1 MPSLA
6 DEVASLNINATLL
19 LQKYDGAFTAL
30 GEAGELI
37 KLELESVI
45 EDAENRLDNTIVVST
60 TAINSNSVVV
70 NGYATDF
77 TLNAIAYLENI
88 AVASFEVDWGDGT
101 TKQTVPASN
110 SSALVGHTFAN
121 GVLGA
126 TYSVKVTATD
136 SLGNKGAMATKVVT
150 IADNHAPTA
159 PTVTTPIEVSKLDTF
174 EITMAGSTDADGDA
188 ITYIVTSSQF
198 TFSKSVGIVAN
209 EVITVTAPDVE
220 DDATYTFTARAV
232 DTRGMSST
240 TVVKSVLVKSSSM
253 GGAFGRIWNTT
264 DDVYKRVGL
273 NPALFSTATKAEF
286 DNWLSPTAER
296 VNDNDTSSPCDLTT
310 ELDTNPNLPFST
322 IARKVVNKTGVVST
336 FDNVTAPTTDE
347 QIMSEI
353 QKTYYI
359 HAIVVDNSKEY
370 DVQFVS
376 LNPFTVDAVN
386 DLGFTNVTSITCF
399 NPIAGISS
407 GTVSDNV
414 ITSALHPAY
423 AWHDGSEAINTYVGS
438 FPSVTGR
445 STFGSKATDTIT
457 LPAARTQHTAF
468 GTNFNQHDFWNE
480 SLIKILAYIER
491 GSNYFEGSLTKW
503 DGFAWSGAAQGD
515 VQNCGLTLTLQNKTG
530 VIKDGSNRIIANS
543 YRGIENYHS
552 NLYMWVDGININNG
566 MVYLAKAGS
575 AYASDIAIAPYFDSG
590 YVSTATGSWIDINK
604 WQAGTFIP
612 NPTGGGTSTSKVT
625 DKAIGSTGWK
635 VLYVGGYLN
644 SPGSSGLSYWY
655 ATYAS
660 SYSFWPLVSRA
671 CFRKFLS

>member
-1 MPSLA
+1 MPNLA

-19 LQKYDGAFTAL
+19 LEKYDGAFTAL

-37 KLELESVI
+37 KLELESVVQ
-45 EDAENRLDNTIVVST
+45 DAENRLENTMVVST

-77 TLNAIAYLENI
+77 TLNAIAYLESI
-88 AVASFEVDWGDGT
+88 EVASFEVDWGDGS

-110 SSALVGHTFAN
+110 SSALISHTFTN

-159 PTVTTPIEVSKLDTF
+159 PTVTTPNEVSKLDTF

-188 ITYIVTSSQF
+188 ITYTLTSSHF

-232 DTRGMSST
+232 DARGMSST
-240 TVVKSVLVKSSSM
+240 SVVKSVLVKSSSM
-253 GGAFGRIWNTT
+253 GGAFGRLWNIT

-273 NPALFSTATKAEF
+273 NPSSFSTATKAEF
-286 DNWLSPTAER
+286 DNWLSPTAQR

-310 ELDTNPNLPFST
+310 ELDTNPNLPFAT

-336 FDNVTAPTTDE
+336 FDHATAPTTNE

-353 QKTYYI
+353 QKTHYI
-359 HAIVVDNSKEY
+359 HAIVVANSKEY

-376 LNPFTVDAVN
+376 LNPFEVDIVN
-386 DLGFTNVTSITCF
+386 DLGLTSVTSITCF
-399 NPIAGISS
+399 NHASGISS
-407 GTVSDNV
+407 GTVSSNV
-414 ITSALHPAY
+414 ITSALHPAFI
-423 AWHDGSEAINTYVGS
+423 WHDDSEAIDTYVGS

-457 LPAARTQHTAF
+457 LPTARTQHTAF

-491 GSNYFEGSLTKW
+491 GSNYLEGSETKW
-503 DGFAWSGAAQGD
+503 DGFAWSGAVQGD
-515 VQNCGLTLTLQNKTG
+515 VQNCGLTLSLQNKTG

-552 NLYMWVDGININNG
+552 NLRMWVDGININDG
-566 MVYLAKAGS
+566 KVYLAKAGS
-575 AYASDIAIAPYFDSG
+575 TYVSDSAAAPYFDSG
-590 YVSTATGSWIDINK
+590 YVSIATSNGNIEK
-604 WQAGTFIP
+604 WLAGTFIP
-612 NPTGGGTSTSKVT
+612 NPTAGGTSTSKVT
-625 DKAIGSTGWK
+625 DMMYGSTGWR
-635 VLYVGGYLN
+635 VLLVSGHLPYPGY
-644 SPGSSGLSYWY
+644 SGLSYWY
-655 ATYAS
+655 ANNVS
-660 SYSFWPLVSRA
+660 SYSDWPIVSRA
-671 CFRKFLS
+671 SFRKFLN